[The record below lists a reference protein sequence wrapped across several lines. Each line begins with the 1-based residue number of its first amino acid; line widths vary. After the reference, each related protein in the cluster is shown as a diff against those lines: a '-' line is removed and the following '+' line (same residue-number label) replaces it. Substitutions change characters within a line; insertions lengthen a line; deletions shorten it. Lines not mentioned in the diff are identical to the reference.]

1 MKWIMQPGS
10 FAKIASTVVAILL
23 LATVTW
29 LRNQP
34 RPTPVGSARSAVR
47 SQPAGRFDLGHDE
60 QLGGHTLKR
69 HVSRTDEQLRERLAQ
84 EHEISAAST
93 YIDRVAAEETVAAVL
108 AQEHDRVEAWLN
120 RSDVRPN
127 LDLQFHGHQP
137 IVRSLRRGDQPPHA
151 CSPAAVVARWGGGP
165 PAGAH
170 REQVEGVARRQ
181 VPAVGRQ
188 SRAALRPTDS
198 Q

>member
-23 LATVTW
+23 IATVTW

-69 HVSRTDEQLRERLAQ
+69 HVSRSDEQLRKRLAQ

-108 AQEHDRVEAWLN
+108 R
-120 RSDVRPN
+120 
-127 LDLQFHGHQP
+127 
-137 IVRSLRRGDQPPHA
+137 
-151 CSPAAVVARWGGGP
+151 AR
-165 PAGAH
+165 A
-170 REQVEGVARRQ
+170 
-181 VPAVGRQ
+181 
-188 SRAALRPTDS
+188 
-198 Q
+198 